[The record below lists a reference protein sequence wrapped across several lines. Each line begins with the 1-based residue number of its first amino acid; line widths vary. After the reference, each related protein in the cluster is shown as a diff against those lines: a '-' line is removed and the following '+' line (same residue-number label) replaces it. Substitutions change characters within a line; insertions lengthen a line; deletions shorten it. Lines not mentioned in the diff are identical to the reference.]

1 MVDSIFPALRHSDY
15 EVSYT
20 IRSFTVEEASQFIKT
35 RPQQLSLNEMFLVAQ
50 TYEPGSAD
58 FNEVFEVAVRMYP
71 EDETANLNA
80 AVIALHRDDLQAAAR
95 YLAKAGSSAEAKNL
109 RGVLA
114 AKQGN
119 LRAAADYF
127 RQALPLKEAQ
137 QNIEELRL

>member
-1 MVDSIFPALRHSDY
+1 MLDNIFPALRHSDY

-20 IRSFTVEEASQFIKT
+20 IRPFTVEEASQLIKT
-35 RPQQLSLNEMFLVAQ
+35 KPQQLSLNEMFLVAQ

-80 AVIALHRDDLQAAAR
+80 AVIALRRDDQQAAAR
-95 YLAKAGSSAEAKNL
+95 YLAKAGKSAEAINL

-114 AKQGN
+114 AKKGDMK
-119 LRAAADYF
+119 AAADYF
-127 RQALPLKEAQ
+127 RQAPSLKEAQ
-137 QNIEELRL
+137 QNLEEITK